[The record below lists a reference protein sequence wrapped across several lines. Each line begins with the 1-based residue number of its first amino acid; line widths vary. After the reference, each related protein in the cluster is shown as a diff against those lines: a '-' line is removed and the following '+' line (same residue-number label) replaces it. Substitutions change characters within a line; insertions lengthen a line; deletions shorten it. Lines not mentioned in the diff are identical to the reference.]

1 MTLNQENSNMKKSK
15 FVLNDMVKEK
25 ILSMYKISEN
35 DIKKSENVKENTS
48 KNISQ

>member
-1 MTLNQENSNMKKSK
+1 MILNKESSNMKRSG

-35 DIKKSENVKENTS
+35 NVKKSTENQENTS
-48 KNISQ
+48 KNMS

>member
-1 MTLNQENSNMKKSK
+1 MILNKENSDMKKSK

-35 DIKKSENVKENTS
+35 DVKKSGNVQENAS

>member
-1 MTLNQENSNMKKSK
+1 MILNKENPNMKKSK

-35 DIKKSENVKENTS
+35 EVKKSESIQENTS

>member
-1 MTLNQENSNMKKSK
+1 MILNKENSKIKKSK

-35 DIKKSENVKENTS
+35 EVKKSENVQENIS

>member
-35 DIKKSENVKENTS
+35 DMRKSGNVKENTS